1 MPYLAAL
8 LAGYVIGTVPFA
20 WLFVRWRRG
29 FDLYAAGSSNVG
41 ATNAYET
48 TGSRRIGAGVLVL
61 DLLKGVLA
69 VLAGWGVFAALGAEA
84 ADPYGVL
91 GPRYW
96 PGALALLG
104 ALAGHNYNLFLSL
117 KAGRL
122 AGGKGFATAAG
133 GFGLLMPWVVV
144 AWLALLYG
152 GIRLFEW
159 RRGIR
164 DLIPG
169 NVVATSLAPLVAG
182 AVYGRP
188 GALVTAAFALLTLPK
203 HARQLRALLRAEH
216 GVHPQAG
223 RRAHALGQSP
233 ARHARAARAEQKTV
247 NGDGAA

>member
-29 FDLYAAGSSNVG
+29 FDLYAAGSTNVG

-69 VLAGWGVFAALGAEA
+69 VLAGWGVFAALGVAA
-84 ADPYGVL
+84 ADPEGVL

-104 ALAGHNYNLFLSL
+104 ALAGHNYNALLSL
-117 KAGRL
+117 RARRL

-144 AWLALLYG
+144 AWLVLLYV
-152 GIRLFEW
+152 GIRAFEW

-169 NVVATSLAPLVAG
+169 NVVATSFVPLVAW
-182 AVYGRP
+182 ALYGWP

-203 HARQLRALLRAEH
+203 HARQLGALMRAEH
-216 GVHPQAG
+216 GVHPQEG
-223 RRAHALGQSP
+223 RRAHALGRSRVERVNP
-233 ARHARAARAEQKTV
+233 ARGSKNR
-247 NGDGAA
+247 